1 MKITCENCVENEIS
15 MQVLF
20 LAFSAAA
27 AAAFK
32 RRVRSYTHK
41 HMHRHTYTLGT
52 LGIPVHTLTHTS
64 QIHFLTALS
73 PSEQF
78 V

>member
-27 AAAFK
+27 AGAAFK
-32 RRVRSYTHK
+32 RRV
-41 HMHRHTYTLGT
+41 HTNTCTGTLIHWKLWEYQYTLS
-52 LGIPVHTLTHTS
+52 HTLHRY
-64 QIHFLTALS
+64 IF
-73 PSEQF
+73 
-78 V
+78 